1 MTKHLTL
8 KPASEIFLKVKS
20 SPKKGKGKGGRRDI
34 LNFPFIQ
41 VFYLVW
47 TPTWKSSEKQFLKRN
62 VFDSALVRVAL
73 LKIMRTDFKLSAYIC
88 LYHTKHFQSAF

>member
-20 SPKKGKGKGGRRDI
+20 YPKKGKGKRGRREI
-34 LNFPFIQ
+34 LNFLFIQ
-41 VFYLVW
+41 VFFFLVW

-62 VFDSALVRVAL
+62 IFDSALVRVAL

-88 LYHTKHFQSAF
+88 LYHTF